1 MRIALDEKDL
11 CDILATH
18 LGLAGLEGA
27 EIRIDI
33 ENDPFGV
40 VITGLSVNQ
49 LVNIHATL
57 SAEQD
62 QEQDQEQEGRESSE
76 GESEVPIAEDTP
88 VNPDVNLDMGAIL
101 ANSAQLLNQR
111 VPGRV
116 PKESKVRT
124 PLILDPDDL
133 R

>member
-11 CDILATH
+11 CAILATH

-33 ENDPFGV
+33 ENDPFSV

-49 LVNIHATL
+49 LVKIHATL
-57 SAEQD
+57 VSEQSQD
-62 QEQDQEQEGRESSE
+62 QAPEETAQEPEEDLKIFTQEDSLPN
-76 GESEVPIAEDTP
+76 VD
-88 VNPDVNLDMGAIL
+88 NLSMGSIL
-101 ANSAQLLNQR
+101 ANSAQLLHR
-111 VPGRV
+111 SVPGRV
-116 PKESKVRT
+116 PKDAREEPSLTLNPK
-124 PLILDPDDL
+124 DL

>member
-27 EIRIDI
+27 EIKIDI
-33 ENDPFGV
+33 ENNPFSV

-49 LVNIHATL
+49 LVKIHATL
-57 SAEQD
+57 VSEQN
-62 QEQDQEQEGRESSE
+62 QEQASE
-76 GESEVPIAEDTP
+76 EVPQEPEEDLKIYTQEDSLP
-88 VNPDVNLDMGAIL
+88 NVDNISMGSIL
-101 ANSAQLLNQR
+101 ANSASLLNR
-111 VPGRV
+111 NVPGRV
-116 PKESKVRT
+116 PKDAREETSLTLNPK
-124 PLILDPDDL
+124 DL